1 MNKYSI
7 GEKLT
12 RILNMFVRK
21 TDTQNQSL
29 FVFYVILRNILYN
42 INNEI
47 LYIIHTME
55 YII

>member
-7 GEKLT
+7 EEKLT

-21 TDTQNQSL
+21 TDTQNQSFIRFL
-29 FVFYVILRNILYN
+29 QNLRNILYN